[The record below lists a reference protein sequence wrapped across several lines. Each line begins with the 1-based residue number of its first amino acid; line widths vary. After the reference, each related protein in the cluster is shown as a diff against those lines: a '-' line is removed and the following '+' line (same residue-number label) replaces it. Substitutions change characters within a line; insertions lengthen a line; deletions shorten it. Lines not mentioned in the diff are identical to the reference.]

1 MYGVG
6 KNPEFE
12 RKEQQ
17 RMERIE
23 RRKLQQQRESEQ
35 KSADL

>member
-12 RKEQQ
+12 RKEKLRQE
-17 RMERIE
+17 RLAKKRIE
-23 RRKLQQQRESEQ
+23 EQRERRN